1 MDKLSAAVVNGNY
14 QNPILPMDFS
24 DPDAVRVGED
34 YYLISSS
41 FTYLPGVPVLHSKDL
56 VHWER
61 IGNCVER
68 LPFDRYAQPAH
79 GCGTWAPALRYH
91 AGRFYA
97 FIPLPDEGIF
107 YTEAT
112 DPAGPWSALHCVK
125 SASGWID
132 PCPLWDD
139 DGSVYMAHAFAK
151 SRCGIKH
158 KIQLSRL
165 DPETLEVVEDGPIV
179 FDGTLSQPT
188 AEGPK
193 MYKRNGWYYIFIPA
207 GGVEYGWQTV
217 LRARN
222 VYGPYEEKIVMHQGA
237 SSINGPHQGAWVTA
251 PDGSDWFLHF
261 QDRFEL
267 GRVVHLQPMCWH
279 SDWPFIGLEQNGDGI
294 GDLLVDGENSV
305 LGLQI
310 DLQRRLIRAAVGP
323 LFQDDKGDAEMVALI
338 EMTVDHKP
346 VELGVGLIGLVIGG
360 DDHRHVVDA
369 DPSAPFF
376 ADIGLDAL
384 LVDVFGDGVPGI
396 VPLGHD
402 VGNGCH
408 DGGQVLYSLSVRAH
422 EQFLDSVCIVSIID
436 HMAAD
441 CKLLFSFPNR
451 CGKEIFSLPFRTMLI

>member
-1 MDKLSAAVVNGNY
+1 MDRYVTDIKNGCY
-14 QNPILPMDFS
+14 QNPVLPMDFS
-24 DPDAVRVGED
+24 DPDAIRVGED

-91 AGRFYA
+91 VGRFYA

-261 QDRFEL
+261 QDRL
-267 GRVVHLQPMCWH
+267 NWAAWYTCSLCAGTAIGR
-279 SDWPFIGLEQNGDGI
+279 S
-294 GDLLVDGENSV
+294 
-305 LGLQI
+305 
-310 DLQRRLIRAAVGP
+310 
-323 LFQDDKGDAEMVALI
+323 
-338 EMTVDHKP
+338 
-346 VELGVGLIGLVIGG
+346 
-360 DDHRHVVDA
+360 
-369 DPSAPFF
+369 SAWNKT
-376 ADIGLDAL
+376 A
-384 LVDVFGDGVPGI
+384 
-396 VPLGHD
+396 
-402 VGNGCH
+402 
-408 DGGQVLYSLSVRAH
+408 
-422 EQFLDSVCIVSIID
+422 
-436 HMAAD
+436 MASA
-441 CKLLFSFPNR
+441 SR
-451 CGKEIFSLPFRTMLI
+451 